1 MATEAQINANR
12 ANAKA
17 STGPKSPEGKEKSS
31 ANSTKFGLF
40 ATDSCIQPHEQ
51 EAYDHFCDALW
62 QDLAPS
68 GPVQEVTAAE
78 FIRNAWRLRRCATT
92 EARLGFWAN
101 IIQTSNNKKSG
112 NDRPMGDPVIYA
124 DCLPA
129 QNSVDRARVQAQGCM
144 HRAKT
149 YLDKLQV
156 IAPKSEPVAEAPSQ
170 AAAVPDT
177 APQQNAAPKEDTVP
191 QDAPAQNEP
200 NFATPPETKRT
211 QSAPLIIPRNP
222 RNQPC
227 PCGSGVKFKRCCSS
241 TAPPLLQ
248 KAA

>member
-40 ATDSCIQPHEQ
+40 SLDNCVHPHEE
-51 EAYDHFCDALW
+51 EAYNHFCDALW

-78 FIRNAWRLRRCATT
+78 FVRNAWRLRRCATAEQRVGGRAT
-92 EARLGFWAN
+92 YVQRDF
-101 IIQTSNNKKSG
+101 NKKSG
-112 NDRPMGDPVIYA
+112 LDKLPGDPMIY
-124 DCLPA
+124 DETRPI
-129 QNSVDRARVQAQGCM
+129 QVSIDRARVQAQGGM
-144 HRAKT
+144 RRAKADF
-149 YLDKLQV
+149 DKLQV
-156 IAPKSEPVAEAPSQ
+156 TAPKPQPVVEVQSQ
-170 AAAVPDT
+170 AAA
-177 APQQNAAPKEDTVP
+177 
-191 QDAPAQNEP
+191 APAQNEP
-200 NFATPPETKRT
+200 NFATPPDTKRT

-227 PCGSGVKFKRCCSS
+227 PCGSGIKFKRCCSS
-241 TAPPLLQ
+241 TAPPLLR